1 MEEQGLGCT
10 LFDSETKADDQL
22 FYILWPGYGG
32 WGAVVGAM
40 FSTIAE
46 GKTWSLLSTGGAGSL
61 SLSCKACVTSGKL
74 FNLSKV

>member
-10 LFDSETKADDQL
+10 LLDSETKADDQL

-46 GKTWSLLSTGGAGSL
+46 GENMVFAVNRRGWEL
-61 SLSCKACVTSGKL
+61 V
-74 FNLSKV
+74 FVM